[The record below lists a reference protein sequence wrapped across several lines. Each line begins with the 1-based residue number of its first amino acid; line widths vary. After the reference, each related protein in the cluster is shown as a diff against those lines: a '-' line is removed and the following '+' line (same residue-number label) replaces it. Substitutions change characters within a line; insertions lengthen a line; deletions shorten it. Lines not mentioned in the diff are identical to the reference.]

1 MIARIEARVDEGK
14 AVIFSNLSRH
24 QFSHR
29 ARCGMKIGA
38 RNRLTDGIV
47 DGKEGASPARLLR
60 NRHCGTCSPKQ
71 SLSFGIWPVTSFVR
85 PKGLLERSKTVCE
98 GPSPEKPMDNAQGRP
113 GKCCGGGGYLSTG
126 NPPPKIDEAVSV
138 GYRLSSGC

>member
-71 SLSFGIWPVTSFVR
+71 SLSFGIWPVTSFVPPEGTPGTQQNCLRGTISGKTDGQR
-85 PKGLLERSKTVCE
+85 PRQAWKVLRRWGISINRQS
-98 GPSPEKPMDNAQGRP
+98 A
-113 GKCCGGGGYLSTG
+113 
-126 NPPPKIDEAVSV
+126 A
-138 GYRLSSGC
+138 